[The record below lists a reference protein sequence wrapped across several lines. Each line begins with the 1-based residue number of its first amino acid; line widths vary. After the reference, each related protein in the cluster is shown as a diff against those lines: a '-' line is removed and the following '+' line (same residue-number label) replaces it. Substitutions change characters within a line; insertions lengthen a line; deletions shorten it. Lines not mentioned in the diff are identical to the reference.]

1 MYMSGVLF
9 AVIDLIVSL
18 LKKLDMILTDIKN
31 WILNTV
37 DIAINSGFSEHN
49 STDVYMYIS
58 IPYKYYS

>member
-18 LKKLDMILTDIKN
+18 LKKLDIILTGIK
-31 WILNTV
+31 LNTV
-37 DIAINSGFSEHN
+37 DSNKQWVSEHN